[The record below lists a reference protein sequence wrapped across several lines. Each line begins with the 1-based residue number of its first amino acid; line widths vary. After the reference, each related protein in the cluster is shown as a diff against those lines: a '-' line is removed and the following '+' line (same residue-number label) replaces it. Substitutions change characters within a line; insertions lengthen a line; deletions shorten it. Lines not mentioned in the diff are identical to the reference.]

1 MRNGDRDYEQ
11 WATEYILTFSTLD
24 NCLFKKVISHR
35 IHKFYDGYTSHGP
48 T

>member
-24 NCLFKKVISHR
+24 NCLVTTQHPYRKLLVNKV
-35 IHKFYDGYTSHGP
+35 
-48 T
+48 